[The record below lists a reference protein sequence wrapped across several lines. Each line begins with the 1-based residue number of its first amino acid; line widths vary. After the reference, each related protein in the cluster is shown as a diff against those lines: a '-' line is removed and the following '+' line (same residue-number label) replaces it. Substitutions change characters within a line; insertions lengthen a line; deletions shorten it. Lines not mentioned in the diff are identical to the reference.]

1 MISPQISI
9 WMYILSICPTR
20 QCFHMTSSQFDVNT
34 IWRQLLRCMNLVWMW
49 RNLTAWLL
57 TSLPITMK
65 PELTLCICFVKS
77 DNHQC
82 VTSLGHQTRWLCQ
95 VIPNQSAPFHSEGQ
109 CQDFLSLR
117 WFAKIAAKIFHT
129 NVVFA
134 LANQHTEWKFEIV
147 AKNLTLG
154 AFFNLIVQL
163 KLNRSNE
170 NKRSHPT
177 GKPICN
183 LYDTWI

>member
-1 MISPQISI
+1 MEKIHLLVDRFFLAFLVVKVDGKNPSTGRSI
-9 WMYILSICPTR
+9 FFCYFGLRIK
-20 QCFHMTSSQFDVNT
+20 SS
-34 IWRQLLRCMNLVWMW
+34 
-49 RNLTAWLL
+49 
-57 TSLPITMK
+57 
-65 PELTLCICFVKS
+65 
-77 DNHQC
+77 
-82 VTSLGHQTRWLCQ
+82 SLGHQTRWLCQ

-134 LANQHTEWKFEIV
+134 LANQHTGWKFEIV

-170 NKRSHPT
+170 NKHSHPT

-183 LYDTWI
+183 LYDAWI

>member
-1 MISPQISI
+1 MWI
-9 WMYILSICPTR
+9 
-20 QCFHMTSSQFDVNT
+20 QFDSNYCVVWT
-34 IWRQLLRCMNLVWMW
+34 WCECGVILLLDCWPVCLLRWSQSW
-49 RNLTAWLL
+49 RYA
-57 TSLPITMK
+57 SA
-65 PELTLCICFVKS
+65 S
-77 DNHQC
+77 RNHKINQC

-183 LYDTWI
+183 LYDARI